1 MDNNKRRLIIVGV
14 VIAVIGIFV
23 AIVALVGGGRKTNT
37 NGLPQGAKVTI
48 DKDTGNEIVTVPGK
62 NSEPN
67 LTNGPTVLGG
77 NELINKTTLTYTQYD
92 SVVKIVEQ
100 YATDKIGKITT
111 IKFVTDTIKEAPA
124 NDPGDYDVQ
133 VKTVDPEN
141 ILNLSINMLGL
152 DRVRVYITNTTQPK
166 LGTFDSGVTPA
177 YDDNPT
183 DEGLN

>member
-1 MDNNKRRLIIVGV
+1 MDNNKRKLIIIGAV
-14 VIAVIGIFV
+14 VAVIGIFA
-23 AIVALVGGGRKTNT
+23 AIVVLGSGGKKTT
-37 NGLPQGAKVTI
+37 PNGLPQGAKVTI

-62 NSEPN
+62 DSEPN
-67 LTNGPTVLGG
+67 LTNGPIVLGG
-77 NELINKTTLTYTQYD
+77 DELINKTTITYTQYD

-100 YATDKIGKITT
+100 YAADKIGKITT
-111 IKFVTDTIKEAPA
+111 VKFVTDTIKEAPA

-133 VKTVDPEN
+133 VKTVGPEN
-141 ILNLSINMLGL
+141 ILNISINLLGL

-177 YDDNPT
+177 YDDSPT